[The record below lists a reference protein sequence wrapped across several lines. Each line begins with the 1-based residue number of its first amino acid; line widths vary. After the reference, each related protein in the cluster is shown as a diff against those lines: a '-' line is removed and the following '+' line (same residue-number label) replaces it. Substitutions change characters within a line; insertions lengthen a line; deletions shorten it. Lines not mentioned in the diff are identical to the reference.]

1 MFLTLHL
8 CAFLLTSSAC
18 VSTLSFLSSL
28 LDCQHSADL
37 VSFPFIFIHR
47 QALPDAH
54 DTKRT
59 DCYRRPSAGFPR
71 LARRRSSVDHRCSV
85 STEAHFFL
93 LSSSLSTRTLG
104 FRSLSAARG
113 HVIECVCAESGCE
126 LTDEVK
132 EELRVGENGMWRVT
146 EDLYEEHG
154 IQQIIDCAEEG
165 DVISLDASLTIRPP
179 SRIEARRN
187 VTILGGRRLD
197 GGLLTKRTIF
207 NCPPGEGL
215 FLLKCVS
222 TVVLLV
228 NAVCTAEAA
237 SRWSTLSSRTATW
250 LRGTESWPSSK
261 WTPASNH
268 PLRDGKCVFPTCCS
282 KTTRISADL
291 SVWLCAIRP
300 VAARSNCATSPSR
313 QRVLQSI
320 GVGER
325 EYVGQRFGCRQ

>member
-1 MFLTLHL
+1 MRMMGNGLTVTGALLLVFLVWP
-8 CAFLLTSSAC
+8 AVGQA
-18 VSTLSFLSSL
+18 STTGAQSQRKRIFSSL
-28 LDCQHSADL
+28 EL
-37 VSFPFIFIHR
+37 
-47 QALPDAH
+47 
-54 DTKRT
+54 
-59 DCYRRPSAGFPR
+59 
-71 LARRRSSVDHRCSV
+71 
-85 STEAHFFL
+85 
-93 LSSSLSTRTLG
+93 LSTRTLG
-104 FRSLSAARG
+104 FRSLPATRG
-113 HVIECVCAESGCE
+113 HVIECVCAESRCE
-126 LTDEVK
+126 IPDEVK
-132 EELRVGENGMWRVT
+132 EELRVDENGTWRVT
-146 EDLYEEHG
+146 EELYKEHG

-179 SRIEARRN
+179 SRIVARRN

-250 LRGTESWPSSK
+250 LSSTESWPSLK
-261 WTPASNH
+261 WTPAASH
-268 PLRDGKCVFPTCCS
+268 PSRIAKCVFPTCCS

-300 VAARSNCATSPSR
+300 VAALSNCATSPSR
-313 QRVLQSI
+313 ATSTPKHRCWRGRTRWSTFRLLPIEKSLTNTI
-320 GVGER
+320 GKLISFTFR
-325 EYVGQRFGCRQ
+325 TNPCRP